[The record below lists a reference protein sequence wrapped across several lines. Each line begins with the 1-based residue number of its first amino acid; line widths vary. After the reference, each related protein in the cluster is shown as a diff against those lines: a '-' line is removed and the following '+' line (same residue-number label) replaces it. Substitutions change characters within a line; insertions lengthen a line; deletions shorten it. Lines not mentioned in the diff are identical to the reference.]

1 MPNPKDNFWYK
12 LDNAAKIY
20 PATSQRHW
28 NSTFRMSVELDEPV
42 SGDTL
47 RKAVRSLRN
56 RFPMLYVQLRTGVF
70 WYYFEPTWSEQIVSE
85 EHLYPCAPIEMG
97 HSDLPVFRVVFYGC
111 RIAGEFFHAAADGT
125 GALTYLKTLTACYLA
140 MRGYDVEAARWEMA
154 DPQGK
159 PVPSEAEDG
168 FERWYQKSRAES
180 RAEPKAYRYRVHP
193 PANEDYI
200 RLISGKMSAAAVH
213 AAAKRRGATVT
224 QYLTAQYIRAFIDC
238 APHNR
243 LKRPVRISVP
253 VNLRRFF
260 PSDTMRNFSLYV
272 NAGVTP
278 RPDMTLD
285 EILAE
290 IVPQLRNGFQPEA
303 LQRAFSANV
312 AAEKNI
318 FLRIAPLFMK
328 NIALRIAF
336 LRFGE
341 SRYTSAFSNI
351 GVVTLPECVARHV
364 RGVGFALGCSP
375 TLSLMLAA
383 ATFGDTL
390 NLTFTSRSP
399 ENSVQAKFFSY
410 LMEEGV
416 EIEVESNE

>member
-1 MPNPKDNFWYK
+1 
-12 LDNAAKIY
+12 
-20 PATSQRHW
+20 
-28 NSTFRMSVELDEPV
+28 
-42 SGDTL
+42 
-47 RKAVRSLRN
+47 
-56 RFPMLYVQLRTGVF
+56 
-70 WYYFEPTWSEQIVSE
+70 
-85 EHLYPCAPIEMG
+85 
-97 HSDLPVFRVVFYGC
+97 
-111 RIAGEFFHAAADGT
+111 
-125 GALTYLKTLTACYLA
+125 
-140 MRGYDVEAARWEMA
+140 
-154 DPQGK
+154 
-159 PVPSEAEDG
+159 
-168 FERWYQKSRAES
+168 
-180 RAEPKAYRYRVHP
+180 
-193 PANEDYI
+193 
-200 RLISGKMSAAAVH
+200 MSASAVH
-213 AAAKRRGATVT
+213 AAAKRYGATVT
-224 QYLTAQYIRAFIDC
+224 QYLTAQYIRAFIEC

-290 IVPQLRNGFQPEA
+290 IIPQLRDGFQPDA

-328 NIALRIAF
+328 NIALKIAF